1 MFDVLLAGPYPA
13 GTLEKL
19 QQAVT
24 GTDISIRAVLT
35 EEEFAK
41 ENDVDAIILRII
53 KMPKNVIA
61 RFSPKL
67 KLIMRWGVGY
77 DAVDIQQARAQGID
91 VCNTPGANAHAVSEL
106 AVLLMLAVGRK
117 LLCHE
122 LELRKGVWSR
132 ELFTAQTRSLNHKV
146 VGIVGG
152 GHIGRLVAL
161 KAQAF
166 GAKTQYYDPFRL
178 KPEMEEQFNL
188 DYVDYETLLA
198 TSDVISFHVP
208 LLDSTRHMLN
218 RENIR
223 NVKKGAIIV
232 NTSRSG
238 IVEDA
243 AIVEARKAGL
253 ISGAG
258 LDCTEESPISKEN
271 PLLQDPNIIVTPHVG
286 GTTSDIGDSIIPMI
300 VENLKLMAEGK
311 TLKYVVNQQ

>member
-243 AIVEARKAGL
+243 AIVEAKKAGL

>member
-41 ENDVDAIILRII
+41 ENDADAIILRII

-243 AIVEARKAGL
+243 AIVEAQKAGL

>member
-41 ENDVDAIILRII
+41 ENDADAIILRII

-243 AIVEARKAGL
+243 AIVEAKKAGL

>member
-122 LELRKGVWSR
+122 LELREGVWSR

-166 GAKTQYYDPFRL
+166 GAKIQYYDPFRL
-178 KPEMEEQFNL
+178 KQEMEEQFNL

-243 AIVEARKAGL
+243 AIVEAQKAGL